1 MRTRRSTQSGDA
13 MATQVQRRI
22 IQAVKGGM
30 DLAEIEET
38 IIDPAPMEEDEKA
51 AVWLFA
57 QAVRERESL
66 TRERVL
72 VGS

>member
-1 MRTRRSTQSGDA
+1 

-22 IQAVKGGM
+22 IQAVKAGM

-66 TRERVL
+66 TREPAL

>member
-1 MRTRRSTQSGDA
+1 
-13 MATQVQRRI
+13 MATQIQRRI
-22 IQAVKGGM
+22 IQAVKTGM
-30 DLAEIEET
+30 ELDRIEET

-51 AVWLFA
+51 AQWLFA

-66 TRERVL
+66 TREPAL

>member
-1 MRTRRSTQSGDA
+1 
-13 MATQVQRRI
+13 MATQEQRLI
-22 IQAVKGGM
+22 IQAVKAGM

-66 TRERVL
+66 TRDHAL
-72 VGS
+72 VVG